1 MNNCSICLENMND
14 NNKKWICPHC
24 KKEFHDS
31 CVSIWFSSGIGCNNC
46 PLCRQI
52 IPIDIS
58 IILQS
63 SQIRLER
70 LQTRRTVRNRIRN
83 HGPIIPRMN
92 ILFYYIPQYYFILLI
107 TSLCAIILIVVVV
120 LYLFVFSKLNP

>member
-31 CVSIWFSSGIGCNNC
+31 CVSIWFSSGIDCNNC